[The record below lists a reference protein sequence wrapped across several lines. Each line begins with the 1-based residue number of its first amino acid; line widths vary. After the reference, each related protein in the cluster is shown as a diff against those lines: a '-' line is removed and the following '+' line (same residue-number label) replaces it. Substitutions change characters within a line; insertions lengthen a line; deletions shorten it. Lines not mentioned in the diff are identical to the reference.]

1 MKNKFIKD
9 QLWNAAWRASTQR
22 GNIYSQNKN
31 KDTLK
36 KFRKDIK
43 KDVLEFI
50 DKNRDC
56 LSEKDLLDKIKELS
70 DQHSKNGISFKI
82 GHSQKLL
89 NLMLKYYWCLEWLKY
104 IPPHCPIDRM
114 ILEVSKVKIDGK
126 TPAWTKLNSIVKYKS
141 IIKQIKDN
149 KDIQCLSEWELKEY
163 QATMENK

>member
-36 KFRKDIK
+36 KFRKDLK

-50 DKNRDC
+50 DKNIDC
-56 LSEKDLLDKIKELS
+56 LLEKDLLEKMEDLS
-70 DQHSKNGISFKI
+70 RKHSRNGISFKI

-104 IPPHCPIDRM
+104 IPPHCPIDRQ
-114 ILEVSKVKIDGK
+114 ILIAAKVKINGK
-126 TPAWTKLNSIVKYKS
+126 IPAWTKLNSIVEYRDM
-141 IIKQIKDN
+141 IEQIKDN
-149 KDIQCLSEWELKEY
+149 EDIQCLSEWELKEY
-163 QATMENK
+163 QAITKNK